1 MIQLYAAE
9 GTDNVAQNCTL
20 FIRQNHNI
28 ALTEEVEML
37 KYFDWSKYIYMY
49 TLLKQGGTSVVTF
62 TTK

>member
-9 GTDNVAQNCTL
+9 GIDNVAQNCTL

-37 KYFDWSKYIYMY
+37 RYLNILTGWELS
-49 TLLKQGGTSVVTF
+49 QVTN
-62 TTK
+62 